1 MRVITEYND
10 KYKILAFTFVTF
22 TFVRVGIYV
31 WKMSNISG
39 PGKIRFRNKICKII
53 CNRSFYHINFL

>member
-31 WKMSNISG
+31 WKMYLDQARLDLET
-39 PGKIRFRNKICKII
+39 KYVK
-53 CNRSFYHINFL
+53 